1 MAVSSS
7 WHSSLKCTRYQLLPP
22 YHHIIY
28 GEQNKNLNDV
38 LCYNDISMPNETSRF
53 TEPTQNF
60 GRIVHWATSDVDK
73 LFALADKQLGRIAS
87 SSTPRALAKST
98 EYSRFTRG
106 MQVKTGLKLK
116 VMGSIGRF
124 VGRGGANIR
133 SLENRTG
140 TIIYS
145 DRGPFTTTWFV
156 FYKTDSSLE
165 AVKRK
170 MATA

>member
-1 MAVSSS
+1 ME
-7 WHSSLKCTRYQLLPP
+7 HKTRT
-22 YHHIIY
+22 
-28 GEQNKNLNDV
+28 
-38 LCYNDISMPNETSRF
+38 SMMYFVTTTCHAEETSRF

-98 EYSRFTRG
+98 EYSRFTRD
-106 MQVKTGLKLK
+106 MKVKTGLK
-116 VMGSIGRF
+116 VTGNTGRF
-124 VGRGGANIR
+124 IGRGGANIR

-140 TIIYS
+140 TLMYS
-145 DRGPFTTTWFV
+145 DRGLYTTTWFV
-156 FYKTDSSLE
+156 FYKSDTSLE